1 MKSQKGYDID
11 VFGKIGN
18 CVYQKAKLL
27 SLGGEIMVLG
37 VFFIFMYICFCYLIF
52 KNRCVTSTAKNF
64 FQLIWKG
71 K

>member
-1 MKSQKGYDID
+1 MKSQKGYDIA

-37 VFFIFMYICFCYLIF
+37 FFYFHVYMFLL
-52 KNRCVTSTAKNF
+52 SNF
-64 FQLIWKG
+64 
-71 K
+71 